1 MNGLNLYCVLCS
13 FLVALVCC
21 TKAKDEQQ
29 RPPVPAPVAPEDPPM
44 ASWRNSADRLL
55 GCFQDY
61 RKTLGHNSKVQVS
74 KAEDIEW
81 LVAAEGS
88 AVASTGGGL
97 DPGTAQARV
106 GWYDGSLVLQIW
118 AKSGGG
124 LASLTLTPDKIT
136 VGWSVEKDY
145 VSAWIAPADLEDGAA
160 FFAKVQ
166 ATIERSHRRRLRD
179 AAALEVVQ
187 CAAREGCEVLP
198 APEQDKARARAEAER
213 VRGDTLAF
221 AKKHS
226 ERFRTAVK
234 QLYPL
239 SDSACAYEAEMKDK

>member
-13 FLVALVCC
+13 VLVALVCC

-29 RPPVPAPVAPEDPPM
+29 RPPVPAPATPEVPPM

-61 RKTLGHNSKVQVS
+61 RKTSGYTSKVQVS
-74 KAEDIEW
+74 KADGEEW

-88 AVASTGGGL
+88 AVARTGGEVE
-97 DPGTAQARV
+97 PGTAQARV
-106 GWYDGSLVLQIW
+106 GLYDGSLVLQIW
-118 AKSGGG
+118 AKSGGS

-136 VGWSVEKDY
+136 VGWSAEKGY
-145 VSAWIAPADLEDGAA
+145 VSAWIAPADLEDGVA
-160 FFAKVQ
+160 FFEKVQ
-166 ATIERSHRRRLRD
+166 ATIERSHGKRLRD
-179 AAALEVVQ
+179 AAALEEVQ
-187 CAAREGCEVLP
+187 CTAREGCEVLP
-198 APEQDKARARAEAER
+198 APEQTKARARAEAER
-213 VRGDTLAF
+213 ARGDTLAF

-226 ERFRTAVK
+226 ERFRAAVK

-239 SDSACAYEAEMKDK
+239 SDPNCAYGARVKD